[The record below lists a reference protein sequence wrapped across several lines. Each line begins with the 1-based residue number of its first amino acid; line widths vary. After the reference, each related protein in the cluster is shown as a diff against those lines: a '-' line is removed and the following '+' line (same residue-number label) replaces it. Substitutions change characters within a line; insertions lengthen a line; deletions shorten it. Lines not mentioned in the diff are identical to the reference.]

1 MGEWV
6 YLVAISSLLLV
17 AAALIPVIRT
27 IIPYAASRITN
38 KFLGCHARLSSKDK
52 IKLGIFFYCLMG
64 LMKFVELYVYKFGNI
79 YWPFFMTI
87 IDAVF
92 WPLFVGFMIL
102 DDLFGF
108 HQNGILTVILLLAL
122 GLSTTLALAIR
133 MTIKK
138 SVKQE
143 NSSG

>member
-17 AAALIPVIRT
+17 AAVLIPTIRT

-38 KFLGCHARLSSKDK
+38 KFLGQHTRLSSKDK
-52 IKLGIFFYCLMG
+52 IKLGVFFYCLMG
-64 LMKFVELYVYKFGNI
+64 LMKFVELYVYKFDNV

-102 DDLFGF
+102 DDLFDL
-108 HQNGILTVILLLAL
+108 HPNGILKVILLLAL

-138 SVKQE
+138 TLLL
-143 NSSG
+143 

>member
-6 YLVAISSLLLV
+6 YLVAISSLLLA

-27 IIPYAASRITN
+27 IIPSAASRITN
-38 KFLGCHARLSSKDK
+38 KFLGRHARLSSKDK

-64 LMKFVELYVYKFGNI
+64 LMKFIELYVYKFDNV

-87 IDAVF
+87 VDAVF

-108 HQNGILTVILLLAL
+108 HPNGILKVILFLAL
-122 GLSTTLALAIR
+122 TLSITLAIAVRTI
-133 MTIKK
+133 IKK
-138 SVKQE
+138 
-143 NSSG
+143 N